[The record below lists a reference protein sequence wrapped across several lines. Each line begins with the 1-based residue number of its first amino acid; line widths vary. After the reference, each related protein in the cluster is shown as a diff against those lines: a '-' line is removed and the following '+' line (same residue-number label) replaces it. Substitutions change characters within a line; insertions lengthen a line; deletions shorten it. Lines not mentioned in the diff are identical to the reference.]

1 MTIGVR
7 SGTDWIRFIRLLD
20 LRLYHVL
27 TSHIMELEQMME
39 CLLQKMDA
47 NIKVMK
53 EIVNEI
59 KDKIK

>member
-1 MTIGVR
+1 
-7 SGTDWIRFIRLLD
+7 
-20 LRLYHVL
+20 
-27 TSHIMELEQMME
+27 MELEQMME